1 MAFGPIRAYYAR
13 VSPDA
18 SIALLITITP
28 AMTRL
33 FLLCPLLGLV
43 ACASQLPPAPPV
55 MPVSTAIHD
64 SLIPVVD
71 LDALIRESAAQD
83 AVVLND
89 LAATAPD
96 ESVVPAFDASGVRWD
111 IDVRT
116 YANHPRVR
124 YYLAYFQGPARS
136 GMEIFLR
143 RGARFEPMI
152 RARFRAE
159 GLPGDLGYLAL
170 IESGY
175 SSEAVSRAYAVGMW
189 QFMRGT
195 GKGYGLRVDSWI
207 DERRDP
213 VKATDAAARHLR
225 DLRER
230 FGSLYLA
237 AAAYNAGAGKVSRS
251 LGKLE
256 WDTPA
261 DPAAEAA
268 DSALA
273 DSAGTD
279 LAAADTT
286 QADSMVADVADV
298 TDEASESID
307 DPGAATLAEAEDAE
321 AEEVDAAPDAGITSD
336 AAFFRLA
343 SNELLAAETRD
354 YVPKLIAAALIAKAP
369 EHYGFAVPAP
379 ATFAYD
385 SLMVDDATG
394 LDVVARL
401 AGASV
406 ADLRELNPQYLRL
419 VTPPRSTMVIRL
431 PAGTGP
437 AVAKGYAKLSPKSR
451 VHYMTHVVGQ
461 REKLST
467 IAARYHLPMREI
479 QLANPKLKGTR
490 PAKGTR
496 LVIPTVVIPSSL
508 AMKATG
514 TVGGGRALRSL
525 GTLHRVRRGET
536 LTGIAR
542 KYRVTVRSLRRVNA
556 IHRDHALRAGMRI
569 RIPG

>member
-1 MAFGPIRAYYAR
+1 
-13 VSPDA
+13 
-18 SIALLITITP
+18 
-28 AMTRL
+28 MTRL
-33 FLLCPLLGLV
+33 FLLCPLVGLA
-43 ACASQLPPAPPV
+43 ACAGQLPPAPSAL
-55 MPVSTAIHD
+55 PVSTAIHD
-64 SLIPVVD
+64 SLVPIVD
-71 LDALIRESAAQD
+71 LDALLRESAAED

-89 LAATAPD
+89 LAAAAPD
-96 ESVVPAFDASGVRWD
+96 ESVVPAFDASRVRWD

-116 YANHPRVR
+116 YASHPRVR

-136 GMEIFLR
+136 RMEIFLR
-143 RGARFEPMI
+143 RCARFEPMI
-152 RARFRAE
+152 RARFHAE

-195 GKGYGLRVDSWI
+195 GKGYGLRVDSWV

-256 WDTPA
+256 WDAPA
-261 DPAAEAA
+261 EPAADAA

-273 DSAGTD
+273 DSMA
-279 LAAADTT
+279 
-286 QADSMVADVADV
+286 ADV
-298 TDEASESID
+298 TDEATDSTD
-307 DPGAATLAEAEDAE
+307 DLGAATLTEAEDAE
-321 AEEVDAAPDAGITSD
+321 EEEVDAAPDAGGITSD

-343 SNELLAAETRD
+343 SNDLLAAETQD

-369 EHYGFAVPAP
+369 GHYGFAVPASAP
-379 ATFAYD
+379 FAYD
-385 SLMVDDATG
+385 SLVVDDATG

-406 ADLRELNPQYLRL
+406 AELRELNPQYLRL

-437 AVAKGYAKLSPKSR
+437 AAAQGYTELSPKSR
-451 VHYMTHVVGQ
+451 VHYMTHVVGR
-461 REKLST
+461 REKLSA

-479 QLANPKLKGTR
+479 QAANPSLKGTR
-490 PAKGTR
+490 PAKGRR
-496 LVIPTVVIPSSL
+496 LVIPTVVVPSAL

-514 TVGGGRALRSL
+514 TIGGGRALRGL

-556 IHRDHALRAGMRI
+556 IHSDHALRAGMRI

>member
-1 MAFGPIRAYYAR
+1 
-13 VSPDA
+13 
-18 SIALLITITP
+18 
-28 AMTRL
+28 MTRL
-33 FLLCPLLGLV
+33 LLLCPLVGLV
-43 ACASQLPPAPPV
+43 ACASQLPPAPPAV
-55 MPVSTAIHD
+55 PVSTAIHD
-64 SLIPVVD
+64 SLVPVVD
-71 LDALIRESAAQD
+71 LDALIQESAAED

-116 YANHPRVR
+116 YATHPRVR

-152 RARFRAE
+152 RTRFLAE

-225 DLRER
+225 DLRQR

-251 LGKLE
+251 LGKLQ
-256 WDTPA
+256 WDAPA
-261 DPAAEAA
+261 EPVAEAA
-268 DSALA
+268 ESALA
-273 DSAGTD
+273 DSVA
-279 LAAADTT
+279 
-286 QADSMVADVADV
+286 ADVADAAE
-298 TDEASESID
+298 EASDSPD
-307 DPGAATLAEAEDAE
+307 DAGAAPLAEAEDADE
-321 AEEVDAAPDAGITSD
+321 EEVDAAPDAGITSD

-343 SNELLAAETRD
+343 SNDLLAAETRD

-379 ATFAYD
+379 APFAYD
-385 SLMVDDATG
+385 SLVVDDATG

-406 ADLRELNPQYLRL
+406 ADVRELNPQYLRL

-437 AVAKGYAKLSPKSR
+437 AAAEGYAKLSPKSR
-451 VHYMTHVVGQ
+451 VHYMTHVVKR
-461 REKLST
+461 REKLSA
-467 IAARYHLPMREI
+467 IAARYRLPMREI
-479 QLANPKLKGTR
+479 QVANPKVKGTR

-496 LVIPTVVIPSSL
+496 LVIPTVVVPSAL

-514 TVGGGRALRSL
+514 TIGGGRAVRS

-556 IHRDHALRAGMRI
+556 IRSDHALRAGMRI

>member
-1 MAFGPIRAYYAR
+1 
-13 VSPDA
+13 
-18 SIALLITITP
+18 
-28 AMTRL
+28 MTRL
-33 FLLCPLLGLV
+33 LLLCPLVGLV
-43 ACASQLPPAPPV
+43 ACAGQLPPAPPAV
-55 MPVSTAIHD
+55 PVSAAIHD
-64 SLIPVVD
+64 SLVPVVD
-71 LDALIRESAAQD
+71 LDALIHESAAED

-96 ESVVPAFDASGVRWD
+96 ESIVPAFDASGVRWD
-111 IDVRT
+111 IDVHT
-116 YANHPRVR
+116 YASHPRVR
-124 YYLAYFQGPARS
+124 YYLAYFQGPAR
-136 GMEIFLR
+136 GAMETFLR
-143 RGARFEPMI
+143 RSARFEPMI
-152 RARFRAE
+152 RARFSAE

-195 GKGYGLRVDSWI
+195 GKGYGLRVDSWV

-225 DLRER
+225 DLRQR

-261 DPAAEAA
+261 DPVAEAA
-268 DSALA
+268 DSVLA
-273 DSAGTD
+273 DSMA
-279 LAAADTT
+279 
-286 QADSMVADVADV
+286 ADVAD
-298 TDEASESID
+298 EASDSLD
-307 DPGAATLAEAEDAE
+307 DAGAAPLAEAEDADE
-321 AEEVDAAPDAGITSD
+321 EEVDAAPDAGITSD

-343 SNELLAAETRD
+343 SNDLLAAETRD

-379 ATFAYD
+379 APFAYD
-385 SLMVDDATG
+385 SLVVDDATG

-406 ADLRELNPQYLRL
+406 ADVRELNPQYLRL
-419 VTPPRSTMVIRL
+419 VTPPRSIMVIRL

-437 AVAKGYAKLSPKSR
+437 AAAEGYAKLSPKSR
-451 VHYMTHVVGQ
+451 VHYMTHVVGR

-467 IAARYHLPMREI
+467 IAARYRLPMREI
-479 QLANPKLKGTR
+479 QVANPKLKGTR

-496 LVIPTVVIPSSL
+496 LVIPTVVVPSAL

-514 TVGGGRALRSL
+514 TVGGGRAFRS

-556 IHRDHALRAGMRI
+556 IRSDHALRAGMRI